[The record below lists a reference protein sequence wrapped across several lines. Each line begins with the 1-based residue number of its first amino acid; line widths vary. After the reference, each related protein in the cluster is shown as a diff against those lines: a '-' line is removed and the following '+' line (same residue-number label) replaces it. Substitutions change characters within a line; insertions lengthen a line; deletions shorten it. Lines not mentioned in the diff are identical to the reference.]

1 MEPGT
6 QSAAPRRSKA
16 PAGHLQRTS
25 GAGGGRNALSGS
37 PFSTATDRRSC
48 VYKGAPESLTAAPVP
63 GVRPSQLLFSSSFK
77 RPLWAGAGA
86 RAVAEATDLKI
97 REPAPGCRPW
107 LLSESQGQ
115 LPLAAERL
123 EGLQAAWS
131 LGNTGELARG
141 GGILDRW
148 WGQSQ
153 RMMSRGMWKVERTG
167 WRPDVSKGQEA
178 TGYSSSLAWGS
189 GQVLGHH
196 RDRTW
201 GQRSGLVLG

>member
-25 GAGGGRNALSGS
+25 GAVGGRNALSGS

-97 REPAPGCRPW
+97 RELAPGCRPW

-115 LPLAAERL
+115 LPSGCREIRGSTGSLESGEHWGVGKRWWHPGQLVGTEPKDDVQRHVESGEDRL
-123 EGLQAAWS
+123 ETRRQ
-131 LGNTGELARG
+131 
-141 GGILDRW
+141 
-148 WGQSQ
+148 
-153 RMMSRGMWKVERTG
+153 
-167 WRPDVSKGQEA
+167 
-178 TGYSSSLAWGS
+178 
-189 GQVLGHH
+189 
-196 RDRTW
+196 
-201 GQRSGLVLG
+201 